1 MSRKTK
7 NIITTVILVLALLQ
21 GPFFYYFF
29 YDFRIIIQPL
39 YLLIALYLII
49 YLFIN
54 VLKHKS
60 TTSIYHI
67 IGLAVAIIIGVF
79 TLSNNLVEYF
89 DFKLRKQERMEIIK
103 QVTAG
108 KLIPDTT
115 NNRHGWIIPNAPFF
129 CISKRNEIDVDE
141 NQKGRVIVKF
151 YTYLGFLD
159 DGSKCFLYTND
170 PVEIQSLDKRISNG
184 TSEKF
189 LKKLDNSWYSIT
201 E

>member
-21 GPFFYYFF
+21 GPYFYYFC
-29 YDFRIIIQPL
+29 YDFQIIIQPL

-49 YLFIN
+49 YLLIN
-54 VLKHKS
+54 ILKHKS

-67 IGLAVAIIIGVF
+67 IGLAVAIMIGVF
-79 TLSNNLVEYF
+79 TLRNNFVEYF
-89 DFKLRKQERMEIIK
+89 DFKLRKQERMAVIK
-103 QVTAG
+103 QLTAA
-108 KLIPDTT
+108 KLIPDTA
-115 NNRHGWIIPNAPFF
+115 NNRHSWIIPNAPFF

-141 NQKGRVIVKF
+141 NKKGRVVVKF

-159 DGSKCFLYTND
+159 DDSKCFLYTND
-170 PVEIQSLDKRISNG
+170 PIKIESLDKRISNG
-184 TSEKF
+184 VDEKF
-189 LKKLDNSWYSIT
+189 IKKLDTNWYSIT